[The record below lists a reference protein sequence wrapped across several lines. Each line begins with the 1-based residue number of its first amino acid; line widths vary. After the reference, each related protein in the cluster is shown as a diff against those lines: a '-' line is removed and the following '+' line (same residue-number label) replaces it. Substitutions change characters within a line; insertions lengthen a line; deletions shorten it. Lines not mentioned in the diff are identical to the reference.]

1 MDLARIDAVPPL
13 AALAFADRV
22 ALAGVAREARAFA
35 GEVLVRGGVFRY
47 ELIAIESG
55 EAELLRDGELVT
67 RLRAGDV
74 VGEIGALER
83 HVGTVTVVACSP
95 MRLVTVSALDLRRL
109 RRSAPAAVARMQAM
123 LLRRRIPV
131 VG

>member
-1 MDLARIDAVPPL
+1 LDLARIDAVPPL
-13 AALAFADRV
+13 AALAFADRA
-22 ALAGVAREARAFA
+22 ALASVAREARAFA
-35 GEVLVRGGVFRY
+35 GEVLVRDGAFRY

-55 EAELLRDGELVT
+55 EAELFRDGELVT
-67 RLRAGDV
+67 RLTAGDV

-95 MRLVTVSALDLRRL
+95 MALVTVSALDLRRL

-123 LLRRRIPV
+123 LLRRRIRV
-131 VG
+131 AG